1 MLVDETIRNEN
12 GSKKLHDGNT
22 FHKILVPNQQKQ
34 GITYRS
40 TLPKEESILRR
51 PEKRTLLT
59 SNMKPSQTTH
69 KSSATESCIKS
80 ISIQCMNPSKDCQ
93 PLTLIQTLTYSPTE
107 KRRQSNER
115 LKTRRASAHAF
126 SEGNV
131 TDRDDKKYKTPSN
144 FQLNFCSA
152 AQINAEQ
159 VGARRPP
166 RPNKLNSATPG
177 TITKGLSTGHFEFR
191 SGSNSPP
198 PILLPLTASTPCKRG
213 TAPSQSSIS
222 KSLSSDTFPLKGFL
236 SGNTN
241 HVAILNQSDKVQNN
255 KLPQTV
261 LCNSSC

>member
-1 MLVDETIRNEN
+1 MLIDETVKNEK
-12 GSKKLHDGNT
+12 GSKELHDGNT
-22 FHKILVPNQQKQ
+22 FHTTLVSNQQKQ
-34 GITYRS
+34 GLTYRS
-40 TLPKEESILRR
+40 TLPKEESILRK

-59 SNMKPSQTTH
+59 SNTKPSQTTH
-69 KSSATESCIKS
+69 KASATESCIKS
-80 ISIQCMNPSKDCQ
+80 ISIHCMNPSKDCQ
-93 PLTLIQTLTYSPTE
+93 PLTLIQTLTSSPTE
-107 KRRQSNER
+107 KRRQSSER

-131 TDRDDKKYKTPSN
+131 IEKYDRKQKIPN
-144 FQLNFCSA
+144 FQHNFCSA
-152 AQINAEQ
+152 VQINTEQ
-159 VGARRPP
+159 VSARRPP
-166 RPNKLNSATPG
+166 RPNKLNSTTAG

-213 TAPSQSSIS
+213 TPPSQSFFS

-241 HVAILNQSDKVQNN
+241 HVAILSQSDKFQSSR
-255 KLPQTV
+255 LPQAV